1 MKRYLL
7 LSALFLA
14 CAAHA
19 QEKFKVSTVTFSR
32 PAGWESLPA
41 AGMRAAE
48 LRLVDAKTKDE
59 AEMAFFHFGPANGG
73 GTEANVKRWFGLFVE
88 KDAALKQKVDTLKA
102 GKTAVTYVQAEG
114 TYMKGPPLGDKTPMR
129 GWILLGAIVEAE
141 GGHIFIRMTGPSALV
156 TARTPEF
163 KKMVEGAL
171 K

>member
-7 LSALFLA
+7 LSLLLLA
-14 CAAHA
+14 SAAQA
-19 QEKFKVSTVTFSR
+19 QEKFKVSTLTFTR

-48 LRLVDAKTKDE
+48 LRLVEAKTKDE
-59 AEMAFFHFGPANGG
+59 LEVAFFHFGPANGG
-73 GTEANVKRWFGLFVE
+73 GTEANIKRWLGLFQE
-88 KDAALKQKVDTLKA
+88 QGPALKQNVENLRA
-102 GKTAVTYVQAEG
+102 GKTPVTYVQAEG

-129 GWILLGAIVEAE
+129 GWTLLGAIVEAE
-141 GGHIFIRMTGPSALV
+141 GGHIFIRMTGPAALMK
-156 TARTPEF
+156 ARTAEF